1 MTILGILALI
11 VGAGGF
17 LLLFTGAGGPLMPT
31 LAKMPLG
38 LTGWA
43 ILAAVGAVLLVL
55 GRRPAD

>member
-1 MTILGILALI
+1 MTILGTLALI
-11 VGAGGF
+11 VGASGF
-17 LLLFTGAGGPLMPT
+17 LLLFTGAGGSLMPA

-43 ILAAVGAVLLVL
+43 ILAAVGVVLLVL